1 MIINMAQLFSSLKI
15 RNIELKNRIVV
26 SSMCQYSSINGTS
39 TDWHLVHLGSR
50 AVGGAGLVFTEATA
64 VSPEARISPDD
75 AGIWNEEQA
84 NAYKRIT
91 SFIKS
96 QNSVPGIQI
105 AHAGRKASTYS
116 PWKGSGEV
124 TIDNGGWQTLA
135 PSPISFADNY
145 PNPKELDEKDIKLVT
160 DQFAQAAKRG
170 IEAGFEVIEL
180 HFAHGYLVHEFYSP
194 ISNQRKDKYG
204 GTLENRCRFA
214 FEVAKSVREA
224 IPDGTPLFARISST
238 DWVDGGWDI
247 DQSVQLA
254 QWLKA
259 VGVDLIDCS
268 SGGNVPSAK
277 IPAGPAYQIPFA
289 EKIKKEA
296 KILTGGVGLITTAEQ
311 AEEIIGSGKADIV
324 FLAREMLRDPY
335 WALNAA
341 KKLNV
346 DLKDFPKQ
354 YLRAK

>member
-1 MIINMAQLFSSLKI
+1 MSKLFSPIKI
-15 RNIELKNRIVV
+15 RNIELKNRIAV
-26 SSMCQYSSINGTS
+26 SPMCQYSSINGFPS
-39 TDWHLVHLGSR
+39 DWHLVHLGSR
-50 AVGGAGLVFTEATA
+50 AVGGAGLILTEATA
-64 VSPEARISPDD
+64 VSLEGRISPDD
-75 AGIWNEEQA
+75 AGIWNEEQV
-84 NAYKRIT
+84 NAYKKIT

-96 QNSVPGIQI
+96 QNSVSGIQL

-124 TIDNGGWQTLA
+124 KVENGGWKTLA
-135 PSPISFADNY
+135 PSPIPFSENF
-145 PNPKELDEKDIKLVT
+145 PHPKEMSEEDVQLVI
-160 DQFAQAAKRG
+160 DQFTKAAKRS

-194 ISNQRKDKYG
+194 ISNKRKDKYG
-204 GTLENRCRFA
+204 GNLENRCRFA
-214 FEVAKSVREA
+214 IEIAKSVRET

-238 DWVDGGWDI
+238 DWVENGWDI
-247 DQSVQLA
+247 DQSIKLA
-254 QWLKA
+254 KWLKE

-268 SGGNVPSAK
+268 SGGNVTKAQ
-277 IPAGPAYQIPFA
+277 IPIGPGYQIPFA

-311 AEEIIGSGKADIV
+311 AEEIISSEKADIV
-324 FLAREMLRDPY
+324 LLAREMLRDPY
-335 WALNAA
+335 WALHAA

-346 DLKDFPKQ
+346 DLTDWPKQ